1 MNAANKPHRIR
12 HFFIAACIIYW
23 GVIFAPSPQIAAT
36 APQNFVFHLNISGLR
51 PRDLHALVNMGK
63 LPNFARLHTQGA
75 WTHNA
80 RIDADTAFWQP
91 NQISILTGRPMLTR
105 FGIPNSGHGWLSD
118 DMPDMY
124 ATLHRHADRYIAST
138 FDIAHDY
145 GLKTGLYATDQR
157 YTLIKNSFN
166 TANGA
171 ADTVDNDDGFDKI
184 DVYINYHHDTAHMM
198 EALSAN
204 INNAPTNYTF
214 VQFHDLSTTG
224 TIYGWDSQAYKNT
237 LIYID
242 GWLGEIFNLIQSN
255 DILNGNTSIILTA
268 DRAGSEINGIDE
280 IDGVDPLDA
289 GNYTVPFFV
298 WGPGIP
304 QNIDLYTLN
313 GSNTGNPGTRYI
325 YYDTLT
331 QPIRNGNSANC
342 ALNRLG
348 LPSIPGAALDQLAH
362 ACGKTPSPQKIQTP
376 VPIARPIQQTPTPI
390 YILVTTTP
398 MPKPTETPM
407 PVAQALPAPTSAPT
421 VAVVAQPSNKAATN
435 TQTLNAAPPKPVQQA
450 AKTAAVSAAA
460 PIQKAQVA
468 APRTIVAVIPTP
480 LAKTSVTN
488 MAKTTQGSGASTR
501 TTQLKPIAK
510 PITAVKVAPKT
521 RP

>member
-1 MNAANKPHRIR
+1 MNAANKPNKIR
-12 HFFIAACIIYW
+12 HLFIATCIIYW
-23 GVIFAPSPQIAAT
+23 GIIFAPSPQIAAT

-91 NQISILTGRPMLTR
+91 NQIAMLTGRPMLTR
-105 FGIPNSGHGWLSD
+105 FSIPNSGHGWMSD
-118 DMPDMY
+118 AMPDMY

-157 YTLIKNSFN
+157 YTLIRNSFN

-171 ADTVDNDDGFDKI
+171 ADTVDHDDGFDKI

-198 EALSAN
+198 EDLSAN

-214 VQFHDLSTTG
+214 VQFHDLSTIG
-224 TIYGWDSQAYKNT
+224 IIYGWDSQAYKNT
-237 LIYID
+237 LIYLD

-255 DILNGNTSIILTA
+255 DILNGNTSIILTT
-268 DRAGSEINGIDE
+268 DRAGSEINGIEE
-280 IDGVDPLDA
+280 IDGVNPLDA
-289 GNYTVPFFV
+289 LNYTVPFFV

-304 QNIDLYTLN
+304 QNVDLYLLN
-313 GSNTGNPGTRYI
+313 GSNTSNPGTRYI
-325 YYDTLT
+325 DYDALT

-348 LPSIPGAALDQLAH
+348 LPSIPGAALDQLSH
-362 ACGKTPSPQKIQTP
+362 ACGKAPVSQKTQTP
-376 VPIARPIQQTPTPI
+376 VTIARPIQQTPTPI

-398 MPKPTETPM
+398 MLQPAETPM
-407 PVAQALPAPTSAPT
+407 PVAQALPVPTSAPT
-421 VAVVAQPSNKAATN
+421 TLVVQPSNKTATN
-435 TQTLNAAPPKPVQQA
+435 TQTVNAAPPKPVQQA
-450 AKTAAVSAAA
+450 AQMAVVSAAA
-460 PIQKAQVA
+460 PIQKARVA
-468 APRTIVAVIPTP
+468 AARTIVAVTPTP
-480 LAKTSVTN
+480 LAKSVAN
-488 MAKTTQGSGASTR
+488 MAKATPSGGVSTLAA
-501 TTQLKPIAK
+501 QLKPIAK
-510 PITAVKVAPKT
+510 PITEVKVAPKT